1 MKNKDIDGGNTF
13 DWSRASKEYAQFRDI
28 YPDEFYQRIISL
40 GLYIEG
46 QNIFG

>member
-40 GLYIEG
+40 GLCIEG